1 MSKRAIVI
9 NAVHKVRSSYWFL
22 PTVLALAAVVAAE
35 FSLYLDQNPSSI
47 FNVWPQAW
55 TTTQVDGA
63 RATLSVIAQSVLGVA
78 GVMFSV
84 TIVAVSFASGN
95 FGPRL
100 IGNFMRDRGTQWS
113 LGILIG
119 TFVFA
124 LLILRSIH
132 SADDT
137 DGASLQAFVPHMSV
151 GIAMTFMGVSI
162 VTVIFYVHHIPETI
176 NVSNISSELGRKLRH
191 ALTDLIDKRHD
202 TDAADNLTR
211 PDRDA
216 DHEICLGR
224 DGYVQTFDE
233 RQLTTLAEKHDLYI
247 QIAQDVGSFV
257 NTYTVMLKVWGD
269 IKADSEIPQALT
281 DCFVV
286 GSTPTED
293 QNLLFVVQQLVE
305 MIARALSPGV
315 NDPYTAINC
324 LNWIYSG
331 LATASNYKGGLDQA
345 RFSRV
350 IYQTLGFGDIFEHG
364 VVQVYPYVKTDPLAN
379 AHLKDTLERLL
390 VEMTPRA
397 DADIVRD
404 FLNKMEDDDT
414 PDTR

>member
-1 MSKRAIVI
+1 
-9 NAVHKVRSSYWFL
+9 
-22 PTVLALAAVVAAE
+22 
-35 FSLYLDQNPSSI
+35 
-47 FNVWPQAW
+47 
-55 TTTQVDGA
+55 
-63 RATLSVIAQSVLGVA
+63 
-78 GVMFSV
+78 
-84 TIVAVSFASGN
+84 
-95 FGPRL
+95 
-100 IGNFMRDRGTQWS
+100 
-113 LGILIG
+113 
-119 TFVFA
+119 
-124 LLILRSIH
+124 
-132 SADDT
+132 
-137 DGASLQAFVPHMSV
+137 MSV